1 MINLFEFSTLT
12 QEKLG
17 YYIYALTHPLSK
29 KPFYIGKG
37 KGNRIFDHINDAIN
51 NKSGKTSEKFNYI
64 RKYNQK
70 YGNVGKFII
79 RHGINSEKQAFDI
92 EAALIDTLET
102 LMGYDLTN
110 IVKGHGSSINGVCKV
125 EEINALYQ
133 ATKFEN
139 HNHPILIININKK
152 YDKMDNDEKSI
163 YNAVRKSWVLSSSR
177 VKSVN
182 YVLAEYK
189 GIIREVFKVESWY
202 KTRDEKNKERLGF
215 NGKVADEDIRFLYI
229 YKKLD
234 NFKKKGQANPIQYLN
249 C

>member
-1 MINLFEFSTLT
+1 
-12 QEKLG
+12 
-17 YYIYALTHPLSK
+17 
-29 KPFYIGKG
+29 
-37 KGNRIFDHINDAIN
+37 
-51 NKSGKTSEKFNYI
+51 
-64 RKYNQK
+64 
-70 YGNVGKFII
+70 
-79 RHGINSEKQAFDI
+79 
-92 EAALIDTLET
+92 
-102 LMGYDLTN
+102 
-110 IVKGHGSSINGVCKV
+110 
-125 EEINALYQ
+125 
-133 ATKFEN
+133 
-139 HNHPILIININKK
+139 
-152 YDKMDNDEKSI
+152 MDNDEKSI